1 MFDEYFNLGA
11 ISKVFSFKGEV
22 VIRLDLNYPE
32 ILSNLNAFF
41 IERKGELVPYQI
53 EEISFLKSNFAR
65 VKLAG
70 INTEEEAKKIVR
82 ANIYLPDEFLPQL
95 SEDEFYHHEIVGYK
109 VIDQND
115 MEVGKITQVYDLPAN
130 PLVEIIYENREVLIP
145 LSLMES
151 FDKKEEKIFMI
162 IPNGLLDV

>member
-22 VIRLDLNYPE
+22 IIRLDLNYPE
-32 ILSNLNAFF
+32 ILENLQAFF
-41 IERKGELVPYQI
+41 IEQNEALVPYQI
-53 EEISFLKSNFAR
+53 EDITFQKNNFAK

-70 INTEEEAKKIVR
+70 IDTEEAAKNIVR
-82 ANIYLPDEFLPQL
+82 ANIYLPDEFLPKLDQ
-95 SEDEFYHHEIVGYK
+95 DEFYHHEIIGYT
-109 VIDQND
+109 VINEQNKNIG
-115 MEVGKITQVYDLPAN
+115 VVKQVYDLPAN
-130 PLVEIIYENREVLIP
+130 PLIEVNYKEKDVLLP

-151 FDKKEEKIFMI
+151 FNKKEEKIYMV